1 MKNLFLLY
9 ACAEKFRAAKIDA
22 INVSLSPKASMAE
35 FHATKREDAMKFL
48 EFFCKRAERG
58 LEILKFLSARHFGS
72 HKQAAERISEILKFS
87 AAESS
92 KSRFEP
98 QKQAAEFLNF
108 TPMPCNRFGIL
119 IKTSFG
125 GAILRRSYE
134 RGRAMG
140 FLKFTHALARL
151 ANAVQNFIT
160 QHRFR
165 ILKFVP
171 GCVHY
176 AHIAQNFISK
186 CGFKILKF
194 IHKPLHALRHALTRA
209 LRCTSLSADKAEAG
223 RAAWLTSQHTYDAV
237 EKWRAV
243 KFDHV
248 SSLDSAQRRIV
259 RLRSVAARHGYEV
272 GRAEKLSKFNLIS
285 ALLNFK
291 SRFAMQL
298 CSAITRRNYEAWRS
312 EIYAVC
318 LHKYPAL
325 IRAASGKISRYEVGQ
340 ATNASLSRGVQR
352 MKFCTQKR
360 HAIKFLKFL
369 GARRFGLQAAVGRGF
384 EILKFSAAERL
395 KRRFEPQ
402 KQEAE
407 LLNSSSLPPRKFKL
421 ALLKF
426 ASEVPRNR
434 SEILNFMFASYKLKL
449 ALRKF
454 TPEPR
459 KIKPTPAV
467 RLNFALNSVPQARA
481 VKFEHGVKF
490 EGAIKFKKGT
500 R

>member
-9 ACAEKFRAAKIDA
+9 ACAEKFRAAKIGA
-22 INVSLSPKASMAE
+22 INISLSPKASMAE
-35 FHATKREDAMKFL
+35 FHAAKREDAMKFL

-58 LEILKFLSARHFGS
+58 LEILKFLSVRNFGL
-72 HKQAAERISEILKFS
+72 QGAAVKRGSEILKFS
-87 AAESS
+87 AAERL

-151 ANAVQNFIT
+151 ANAVQNFIS

-176 AHIAQNFISK
+176 AHIAQNFASQ
-186 CGFKILKF
+186 CEFKILKF
-194 IHKPLHALRHALTRA
+194 IHEPPHALRNALTRA
-209 LRCTSLSADKAEAG
+209 LHCTSLRADKAEVGHAT
-223 RAAWLTSQHTYDAV
+223 RLALQHTYDEV
-237 EKWRAV
+237 EKRRAL
-243 KFDHV
+243 KINQY
-248 SSLDSAQRRIV
+248 LNSAWRRI
-259 RLRSVAARHGYEV
+259 RLCSAAVRHGYKTA
-272 GRAEKLSKFNLIS
+272 RAENFSKFDLTGT
-285 ALLNFK
+285 LLNFK
-291 SRFAMQL
+291 SRFTMQL
-298 CSAITRRNYEAWRS
+298 CSAVTRRNYEAWRS

-318 LHKYPAL
+318 LHKYPDL

-340 ATNASLSRGVQR
+340 ATNALISRGMQR
-352 MKFCTQKR
+352 IKFYALNR

-369 GARRFGLQAAVGRGF
+369 GARRFGLQT
-384 EILKFSAAERL
+384 AE
-395 KRRFEPQ
+395 F
-402 KQEAE
+402 
-407 LLNSSSLPPRKFKL
+407 LNSSSLSPCRFKL

-426 ASEVPRNR
+426 TPEVPRNI
-434 SEILNFMFASYKLKL
+434 SEILNFMPE
-449 ALRKF
+449 LRKF
-454 TPEPR
+454 
-459 KIKPTPAV
+459 KSASAM
-467 RLNFALNSVPQARA
+467 RLNFTLNSALQARA
-481 VKFEHGVKF
+481 AKFENGVKF
-490 EGAIKFKKGT
+490 EGAAKFKRGT

>member
-9 ACAEKFRAAKIDA
+9 ACAEKFRAAKIGA

-35 FHATKREDAMKFL
+35 FHAAKREDAMKFL

-58 LEILKFLSARHFGS
+58 LEILKF
-72 HKQAAERISEILKFS
+72 S
-87 AAESS
+87 AAESL
-92 KSRFEP
+92 KSRFEL
-98 QKQAAEFLNF
+98 QKQAAEFLKF
-108 TPMPCNRFGIL
+108 SPMPCNRFGIL
-119 IKTSFG
+119 
-125 GAILRRSYE
+125 
-134 RGRAMG
+134 
-140 FLKFTHALARL
+140 KFTLTSARL
-151 ANAVQNFIT
+151 ADT
-160 QHRFR
+160 
-165 ILKFVP
+165 
-171 GCVHY
+171 
-176 AHIAQNFISK
+176 AQNFISK

-194 IHKPLHALRHALTRA
+194 IHKPLHVLRQALTRA
-209 LRCTSLSADKAEAG
+209 LRCTSLRADKAEAWC
-223 RAAWLTSQHTYDAV
+223 AAWLTSQHSYDAV
-237 EKWRAV
+237 KKRRAV
-243 KFDHV
+243 KINYAGGYSNFMR
-248 SSLDSAQRRIV
+248 RRIV
-259 RLRSVAARHGYEV
+259 RLRSVAARHGYKTA
-272 GRAEKLSKFNLIS
+272 RAGKLSKFDLAD

-352 MKFCTQKR
+352 MKFYALNR

-454 TPEPR
+454 TPKLR
-459 KIKPTPAV
+459 KFKPASAV
-467 RLNFALNSVPQARA
+467 RLNFALNSVLHARA
-481 VKFEHGVKF
+481 AKFENGVKF
-490 EGAIKFKKGT
+490 KGAAKFKRGA